1 MAMAMKRSRCLFVN
15 WKAMD
20 GSAHGKRKLVL
31 LKNDHQMYTCPVK
44 LCLHCDY
51 KSSRGLRKHID
62 NNHPWYYYFD
72 EQPEVKREELDENM
86 STRKKVCTSK
96 KPSFSLEEGVG
107 K

>member
-31 LKNDHQMYTCPVK
+31 RKNDHQMYTCPVK
-44 LCLHCDY
+44 LCLHCDF

-62 NNHPWYYYFD
+62 NNHPW
-72 EQPEVKREELDENM
+72 
-86 STRKKVCTSK
+86 
-96 KPSFSLEEGVG
+96 
-107 K
+107 